1 MVKKR
6 IVILTE
12 GNTDPTP
19 AKMASGVLRYRTDEV
34 VALIDSTQAGRET
47 SELMGVG
54 KGIPIL
60 ASLTESLALTPD
72 QLLIGITPAGG
83 QLPPAWRAIILQAI
97 AAGLDVISGMH
108 TLLADDAEIVAA
120 AASAGVKI
128 TDLRQVPA
136 HLTVNQCRAQAQKCF
151 RIHTVGTDCNVGKK
165 VVCLEMERSLQ
176 AMGKDAKFVATGQ
189 TGIFISGQGIAL
201 DRVIGDFISGAAEQL
216 VLENAHHD
224 YLLIEGQGALV
235 HPLYSGVTL
244 SMLHGF
250 MPQALIIVH
259 EYGRKIMR
267 GSKDT
272 PVLPPEKLI
281 PIYEAITEPVF
292 PAKVVAVALNL
303 RRLDQEMARDE
314 IDRVEQTTGLPATDV
329 YKFGPEK
336 LIQAVLAYEQ
346 KYRTRA
352 EQTINQVI

>member
-1 MVKKR
+1 MTKKR

-34 VALIDSTQAGRET
+34 VALIDSTQAGRDV

-60 ASLTESLALTPD
+60 ASLTEALALKPD

-83 QLPPAWRAIILQAI
+83 QLPFAWRATILQAI
-97 AAGLDVISGMH
+97 ASGLDVASGMH
-108 TLLADDAEIVAA
+108 TFLTEDAEIVAA
-120 AASAGVKI
+120 AAQAGVKI
-128 TDLRQVPA
+128 TDLRRVPA
-136 HLTVNQCRAQAQKCF
+136 DLTVNQCRAKALKCF

-165 VVCLEMERSLQ
+165 VVCLEMNRAMQ
-176 AMGKDAKFVATGQ
+176 AMGKDSKFVATGQ
-189 TGIFISGQGIAL
+189 TGIFISGQGMAL

-216 VLENAHHD
+216 VLENAQHD

-250 MPQALIIVH
+250 MPQALILVH

-272 PVLPPEKLI
+272 PVQPPEKLI
-281 PIYEAITEPVF
+281 PIYEAVTEPVF
-292 PAKVVAVALNL
+292 PAKVVAIALNL
-303 RRLDQEMARDE
+303 RRLNHEAARNE
-314 IDRVEQTTGLPATDV
+314 VERVEQTVGLPATDV
-329 YKFGPEK
+329 YQFGPEK
-336 LIQAVLAYEQ
+336 LVQAVLAYEQ
-346 KYRTRA
+346 EWRKNA
-352 EQTINQVI
+352 EKRPGRV